1 MVAAVGIVL
10 VLLSWWCCW
19 SDALLKWKTICCCG
33 NSSKNCSNRNEI
45 CAYYAYQFN
54 EKKLNSEGKCITFFF
69 SHETQKNKKIVRFF
83 SFLNKSLNHHKNIVC
98 FWWFFSH
105 SRVSAFILIA
115 YFFVCV
121 ECFWKKRENIHRFN
135 GCGWQ

>member
-69 SHETQKNKKIVRFF
+69 SHETQNNKKLFDFF
-83 SFLNKSLNHHKNIVC
+83 L
-98 FWWFFSH
+98 FWTNLWTITRILCVSGDFFYLY
-105 SRVSAFILIA
+105 RVSAFILIA
-115 YFFVCV
+115 YFFCV
-121 ECFWKKRENIHRFN
+121 SSVVEKRENIHRFN